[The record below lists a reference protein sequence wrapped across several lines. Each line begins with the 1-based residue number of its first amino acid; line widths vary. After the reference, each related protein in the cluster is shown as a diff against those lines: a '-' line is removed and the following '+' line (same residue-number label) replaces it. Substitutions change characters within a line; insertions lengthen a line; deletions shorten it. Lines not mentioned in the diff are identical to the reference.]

1 MRQPDSRTSFP
12 GRAVLQTGLAATALL
27 ASPPAAFAAA
37 PPGFDAWRDHFRA
50 RALAKGISE
59 ATWNQVMGRI
69 EPDMSVFKQMQKQP
83 EFHEEIW
90 QYINRRG
97 SDRRIIKGRAAPQKN
112 EALFARIEQDF
123 CVARGTLLEL

>member
-97 SDRRIIKGRAAPQKN
+97 SAWRAINMRAPLPKKTDR
-112 EALFARIEQDF
+112 
-123 CVARGTLLEL
+123 VARLEPDFVHERRA

>member
-1 MRQPDSRTSFP
+1 MKHPAAGTSRSR
-12 GRAVLQTGLAATALL
+12 RAVLQAGIGVGALL
-27 ASPPAAFAAA
+27 GSPLAAFAAA

-59 ATWNQVMGRI
+59 ATWTRVMGRI

-97 SDRRIIKGRAAPQKN
+97 SD
-112 EALFARIEQDF
+112 
-123 CVARGTLLEL
+123 